1 MSSLSQFFIAF
12 WRVLGSI
19 FRSRTTSPESRMKMT
34 LEQQLAALA
43 DLGFRLNKGITVDD
57 LLYSFDRGE
66 YENKPFG
73 TVLFMLGS
81 EVEREP
87 WGRNICDRA
96 WNFDVEFIEDD
107 GAYVTIVQNL
117 CRVAGTPQL
126 ITEIRDFIDFEDG
139 KAWLKY
145 MIDGKSRHY
154 DVAVDDD
161 WADAKVVG
169 AVMEDIERDGMRF
182 YAKDNG
188 QASIWFYLDSE
199 TARKLS
205 KLTGQKLKTNR

>member
-19 FRSRTTSPESRMKMT
+19 FRPRTTSPESRMKMT

-169 AVMEDIERDGMRF
+169 AVREDIERDGMRF

>member
-1 MSSLSQFFIAF
+1 
-12 WRVLGSI
+12 
-19 FRSRTTSPESRMKMT
+19 MKMT

-66 YENKPFG
+66 YENEPFG

-81 EVEREP
+81 EAEREP

-117 CRVAGTPQL
+117 CRVAGTPEL